1 MSFSKKCQEFIELH
15 ACSDHEEVDVF
26 KVLNDNFPISCS
38 SIDWNRVENKT
49 TYESVS
55 RSDLKRELISIL
67 EAIVFQS
74 SHDFFVMH
82 MDNAIPLLKTGIYE
96 WLDFVEE
103 LDFVDTLFLSVD
115 KKLVIHWDFY
125 KNLHVRIIG

>member
-1 MSFSKKCQEFIELH
+1 MSFSEKCQEFIELH
-15 ACSDHEEVDVF
+15 ACGDHEEIDVI
-26 KVLNDNFPISCS
+26 KVINDNFPISCS

-67 EAIVFQS
+67 EAIGFQS
-74 SHDFFVMH
+74 SHDFFVIH

-96 WLDFVEE
+96 WLDFLDE